1 MKFKKFFASVLSV
14 LYLCISLS
22 VPTFAAET
30 HGNENETIV
39 PMYEIATE
47 ATSRLGISGNTA
59 YCTSEANTDD
69 IVSISVEQTLEK
81 YSGLL
86 WIWNEVDGAT
96 WSSSANRNSITAY
109 NSKSGLSSGKYRLK
123 SVFTLRNSSGETE
136 TITVYSD
143 EKSILNRVFLY
154 F

>member
-1 MKFKKFFASVLSV
+1 MKFKKFFVSVLSV

-30 HGNENETIV
+30 HGYENETIT

-47 ATSRLGISGNTA
+47 TTSRLDISANTA
-59 YCTSEANTDD
+59 YCTSRSTANDA
-69 IVSISVEQTLEK
+69 VSISVEQTLEK

-96 WSSSANRNSITAY
+96 WSNSVNQNSITVY

-143 EKSILNRVFLY
+143 EKTI
-154 F
+154 